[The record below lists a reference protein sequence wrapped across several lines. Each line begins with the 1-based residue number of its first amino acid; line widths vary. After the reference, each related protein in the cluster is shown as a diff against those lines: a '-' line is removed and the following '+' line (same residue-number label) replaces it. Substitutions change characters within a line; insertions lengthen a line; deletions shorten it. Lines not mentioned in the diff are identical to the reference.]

1 MKLSCLMPRGLTV
14 LAAVSLA
21 VFPVGSALAQYAPYS
36 NYNAYQPR
44 PAVQNQYQPR
54 NQFMAGPQVQ
64 QSYAP
69 QTYIGQ
75 QPQYVA
81 MAQQSAPAPLPP
93 MPPQMETVAPGAMQ
107 QQGGYAPAPQP
118 TQMDYSQMGS
128 QPMAHSGG
136 YENYGAPGCATGNC
150 GNGAGYSCDG
160 YGNYNCPP
168 SYGCCEPACCR
179 PKCNWFG
186 GVYGLLM
193 DRVEC
198 GNGPIVYQT
207 TMPGTGHYPTYDEVV
222 MSYGDLD
229 GDVQPGFEVRF
240 GATLPCCGGNNCDP
254 CGGCNSCGSTV
265 GWEVG
270 YWMLDEESTTHMV
283 NDMVGGPTFTHTMK
297 RFDRL
302 EHYYDGTWRP
312 LNHFYSYG
320 VPTQDYWTAWGNIA
334 PQLTYVS
341 ARSSFSAQSVEVNLV
356 CLPTISGGSCA
367 PACDPCGGGC
377 CDSCGGGSCCGSGG
391 HGGRFGGCCGAY
403 SYCGPRWSC
412 SSSIGARYFRF
423 DDDYMFNAEWEM
435 YDYAGGATTGDT
447 GSLAYYTD
455 LNNQLFG
462 FQFGGSGC
470 YHCGCCGRLALH
482 LGANAGIY
490 ANYIEMNQYFNGD
503 VRDMGTMDAYNVMA
517 EDDNYSFLGELRLG
531 ASYQCTCHCRLYGGY
546 RAFGVTGV
554 AVNYNQ
560 YAATTDMPV
569 INCDGSLFLHGLQ
582 TGVEF
587 MY

>member
-1 MKLSCLMPRGLTV
+1 M
-14 LAAVSLA
+14 
-21 VFPVGSALAQYAPYS
+21 
-36 NYNAYQPR
+36 
-44 PAVQNQYQPR
+44 
-54 NQFMAGPQVQ
+54 Q
-64 QSYAP
+64 Q
-69 QTYIGQ
+69 
-75 QPQYVA
+75 
-81 MAQQSAPAPLPP
+81 
-93 MPPQMETVAPGAMQ
+93 QMESVAPGAMQ
-107 QQGGYAPAPQP
+107 QQGGYATNAQQTP
-118 TQMDYSQMGS
+118 MDYSQAG
-128 QPMAHSGG
+128 QGG
-136 YENYGAPGCATGNC
+136 YDNYSAA
-150 GNGAGYSCDG
+150 GNGAGYNCD
-160 YGNYNCPP
+160 GNYNCPP
-168 SYGCCEPACCR
+168 SYGCCEQACCR
-179 PKCNWFG
+179 PKCHWFG

-207 TMPGTGHYPTYDEVV
+207 TMPGAGHYPTYDEVV
-222 MSYGDLD
+222 MSYEDID
-229 GDVQPGFEVRF
+229 GDVQPGVEVRF
-240 GATLPCCGGNNCDP
+240 GATLPCCGGGSCCDP
-254 CGGCNSCGSTV
+254 CGCNTDCGCCTL

-270 YWMLDEESTTHMV
+270 YWMLDDESTSYMV

-334 PQLTYVS
+334 PQLTYVA
-341 ARSSFSAQSVEVNLV
+341 ARSNFSAQSAELNLV
-356 CLPTISGGSCA
+356 CLPTITGGCCA
-367 PACDPCGGGC
+367 PSCDPCGGDC
-377 CDSCGGGSCCGSGG
+377 CDSCGGGGCCGGG
-391 HGGRFGGCCGAY
+391 HRGCRGGCCGSY
-403 SYCGPRWSC
+403 CYCGPRWSC

-455 LNNQLFG
+455 LTNELVG
-462 FQFGGSGC
+462 FQFGGNGC

-482 LGANAGIY
+482 LGANAGVY
-490 ANYIEMNQYFNGD
+490 ANFIEMDQYFNGQ
-503 VRDMGTMDAYNVMA
+503 VRDMGTLESYNVMA
-517 EDDNYSFLGELRLG
+517 EDDNYSFMGELRLG

-560 YAATTDMPV
+560 YTSTTDMPT
-569 INCDGSLFLHGLQ
+569 INCDGSLFLHGVQ
-582 TGVEF
+582 SGVEF